1 MSSTSIGVFDIY
13 DDSFLRLICP
23 TATLHRLHT
32 GLTWAEGP
40 AYFPAL
46 RLLIFSDV
54 PENRL
59 LRYDECNGQTSIFRS
74 PSQHSNGNTVDRQ
87 GRLITCEHQTRRVTR
102 TEHDGTIT
110 ILADR
115 DKDGKRFNSPNDI
128 VVKSDGSVWFTDP
141 TYGIDSDYEG
151 DKGESETQGN
161 LVYCLKNGKV
171 HVVARDFEQP
181 NGLAFSPDERRLY
194 IVDTGR
200 THRPKDG
207 PAHIRVFNVGEDG
220 ITLTG
225 GEVFIECLTG
235 LYDGFRFDSTGNI
248 WTSAGN
254 GVSCYD
260 GNTGTLLGRIRVP
273 EIVANVCFG
282 GGIKRNILYICAT
295 TSLYSIRLAV
305 NGYIDVVDLLE
316 EWEKDGNQSTEKLN
330 AVRDIR
336 NNNNLTSIPDY
347 PDSSQLNVVP
357 KISLLCDMASENNS
371 NSSNYLLGNNN
382 QSRMVTTTSFL
393 HANQY
398 QVPQLRGNQHYL
410 STPIQ
415 YNTLN
420 RIPTKDEKSFREN
433 ERRLLGRNVP
443 RFMILHSDFISCR
456 ISCILHILLNAPV
469 FLRIMSVLQS
479 RLETNHFNLN
489 LNSHILHERNF
500 FYSLSSMA
508 KAAYEKYQN
517 DNTDISLVNELCY
530 KHDELYS
537 HMKRCVQQDGNEFLT
552 CVMHTLRIIANQVN
566 ETESYLKSFDIKFL
580 ESVNNHQSEMKYYDS
595 IHVFSNKCDFQQYI
609 NEHFVGTVIER
620 TNELSIT
627 RTFDLLPEQLLIIVE
642 KPQNGQS
649 IYYPYPTEFETRL
662 NQCYLLTGAIIQQ
675 AVSLN
680 YDHFI
685 AVVRR
690 QDVIYLLD
698 GSQIIDR
705 FRINCLS
712 EYFEKVS
719 PQILLYNEIDQS
731 HRSICIFEDP
741 LCGKP
746 VKKAFNNNSVSYE
759 TKPVAIP
766 IPPSFSVTHDM
777 NTPVIIRHPIKSII
791 RFRMPSDS
799 RRKKR
804 VHAVSK
810 VKDCSGQERLYF
822 WPHYKFAGCYLE
834 CAWVFIAPDG
844 KIYRSH
850 CQTVRNEGSKQKLE
864 NPTYINM
871 DEIKPSDDQWFSLNF
886 DIIKPKL
893 DVLKAKRER
902 INETNEYNQYDDT
915 CQLVRYPDGQV
926 EYIDQDKL
934 LLLRTT
940 GENSKN
946 KSSKKA
952 TNNSQDVT
960 PAEVSKCFGMNTL
973 RLAIRRVRKDP
984 VTGEYVPDS
993 DVLFYSNPF
1002 KLVSSTF
1009 KETDREYNS
1018 NLVQITEISPSQIS
1032 LPSETDQCTINLL
1045 YTIPEMYECT
1055 SLKDK
1060 YLRATILA
1068 GTDEKPDLYPDYQMM
1083 DNQNR
1088 VNYKTF
1094 SIKDYSDKI
1103 TMIIVKRSMTDYYEN
1118 SNLNQTSDDLRL
1130 FHNMS
1135 PTVTQNSSTTI
1146 SANPSMNCFRI
1157 QLELCHLS
1165 NEELIPYPKLKVKS
1179 KIIIDE
1185 IASEEVQVFI
1195 QSAEFD
1201 DIQTN
1206 DIDALFESPNDVV
1219 SSHFKRQ
1226 LSEGNNPT
1234 IDTSMAT
1241 YQKHSRIDSQAQI
1254 DFRQTN

>member
-13 DDSFLRLICP
+13 DDSFLHLICP
-23 TATLHRLHT
+23 TATLHQLHT

-46 RLLIFSDV
+46 RSLIFSDV

-59 LRYDECNGQTSIFRS
+59 LRYDECNGQTSTFRS

-161 LVYCLKNGKV
+161 LVYCLKNGIV

-305 NGYIDVVDLLE
+305 NGFIDSDSILGGCR
-316 EWEKDGNQSTEKLN
+316 KNQNQNTERIN
-330 AVRDIR
+330 VRDIR
-336 NNNNLTSIPDY
+336 NNYDLTSTPHCSDSNQFDIIP
-347 PDSSQLNVVP
+347 
-357 KISLLCDMASENNS
+357 KTSLLSNMFPENNS
-371 NSSNYLLGNNN
+371 NSSNYLL
-382 QSRMVTTTSFL
+382 
-393 HANQY
+393 ANQY
-398 QVPQLRGNQHYL
+398 QVPQLRGNQHQL

-415 YNTLN
+415 YNRLN
-420 RIPTKDEKSFREN
+420 RIPTKDEKAFREN

-443 RFMILHSDFISCR
+443 RFMILHSDSISCR
-456 ISCILHILLNAPV
+456 ISCILHILINAPV
-469 FLRIMSVLQS
+469 FHRIMSVLQS

-500 FYSLSSMA
+500 FYSLSSIA

-517 DNTDISLVNELCY
+517 DNTDISLVNKLCY
-530 KHDELYS
+530 KYDTLYS
-537 HMKRCVQQDGNEFLT
+537 HMERWLQQNGNEFLT
-552 CVMHTLRIIANQVN
+552 CVMHTLRTIAHQVH
-566 ETESYLKSFDIKFL
+566 ETESYSKSFDIKFL
-580 ESVNNHQSEMKYYDS
+580 ESVDNNQPEIKHYDA
-595 IHVFSNKCDFQQYI
+595 IFFLPNECDFQQYL
-609 NEHFVGTVIER
+609 NKNFTDTVIED
-620 TNELSIT
+620 TNEHSIKQ
-627 RTFDLLPEQLLIIVE
+627 TFDLLPEQLLIIVE
-642 KPQNGQS
+642 KPQNNQS

-690 QDVIYLLD
+690 QDVVYLLD

-712 EYFEKVS
+712 EYLKKVS

-759 TKPVAIP
+759 KKQVAIT
-766 IPPSFSVTHDM
+766 IQPSSSVTHDM
-777 NTPVIIRHPIKSII
+777 NTPVLIRHPIKSIV

-804 VHAVSK
+804 VNAVTK

-834 CAWVFIAPDG
+834 CTWVFIAPDG

-871 DEIKPSDDQWFSLNF
+871 DEIKASDDQWFPLSF
-886 DIIKPKL
+886 DMIKPKL

-902 INETNEYNQYDDT
+902 INETNEDNQYDDI
-915 CQLVRYPDGQV
+915 CRLVSYPDGQV
-926 EYIDQDKL
+926 EYINQDKL
-934 LLLRTT
+934 LLLRRT
-940 GENSKN
+940 GENSQN
-946 KSSKKA
+946 KPSKKA

-984 VTGEYVPDS
+984 VTGKYVPDS
-993 DVLFYSNPF
+993 DVLFCSNPF

-1032 LPSETDQCTINLL
+1032 LPSEADQYPIKLS

-1068 GTDEKPDLYPDYQMM
+1068 STDEKPDLYPDYQIL

-1094 SIKDYSDKI
+1094 SITDYSDEI

-1118 SNLNQTSDDLRL
+1118 SNLNQTSDDLRF

-1165 NEELIPYPKLKVKS
+1165 NEELIPYAKSKVKS

-1185 IASEEVQVFI
+1185 ITSEELQVFI

-1201 DIQTN
+1201 DIQAN
-1206 DIDALFESPNDVV
+1206 DALFESPNDDM
-1219 SSHFKRQ
+1219 SSHLKRQ
-1226 LSEGNNPT
+1226 LSEDNNPI
-1234 IDTSMAT
+1234 IDTSMT
-1241 YQKHSRIDSQAQI
+1241 IYQKHSRIEI
-1254 DFRQTN
+1254 